1 MKVFSSRNFNKI
13 KLFLLFVFVLAT
25 LAVGLTFWRQFSFP
39 DSDYKLEKGR
49 RVELGGGDRVEQV
62 FWVSQDGLAAL
73 EILLSGRLENENTKL
88 EFFLKDRN
96 CQQVL
101 AKREIKGKRSFNSK
115 YPYLFNFPRIK
126 HSKNRYFC
134 LEIEFTS
141 EKSSKK
147 NKIRFFVNNWFK
159 GDNQRDEQN
168 GVERKVKERLLKPYI
183 LNGSSEKNKKKHSI
197 FLRPRYR
204 KVGIWRN
211 IDELNKRMS
220 QYKPWFL
227 KGKFLYL
234 LTGVMFVLLVVE
246 VGLLLFL

>member
-1 MKVFSSRNFNKI
+1 M
-13 KLFLLFVFVLAT
+13 LFVFMLAM

-39 DSDYKLEKGR
+39 DYLYKLKRGK
-49 RVELGGGDRVEQV
+49 RVELKAGEKLQQV
-62 FWVSQDGLAAL
+62 FLAPDYDGLTAV
-73 EILLSGRLENENTKL
+73 EILLSGRLKDKNSELKL
-88 EFFLKDRN
+88 FLKDGN

-101 AKREIKGKRSFNSK
+101 AKRGIKGKRSFNSK

-147 NKIRFFVNNWFK
+147 NKIRLFVNDWFK
-159 GDNQRDEQN
+159 EDNQGNEQN

-183 LNGSSEKNKKKHSI
+183 LNGSSDKNEKKHSI

-204 KVGIWRN
+204 KIGILRN
-211 IDELNKRMS
+211 IDELNRRMS

-234 LTGVMFVLLVVE
+234 LTGVVFVFFVVE